1 MLRMNEEPVKDT
13 GPQLRLEPDD
23 KAKAEYEKITVETT
37 KLREEIQRL
46 RSENSPLG
54 RLGRVVWPLVTG
66 ALTAVVSFVALN
78 VSWQSLSFNTEQEH
92 KKTFFSA
99 LQMATDAKSGQDA
112 RIAGIW
118 TLVDYWHDPQY
129 SDTLANALAA
139 ILATDP
145 DDASPQAM
153 TKVQRL
159 RLTAAAV
166 IGKAI
171 TETTSRA
178 EGERLRKLL
187 YGDGPSGTLGAVTR
201 YQQDLSALKTSLLKG
216 KQNTESMD
224 LSLQATREAIRQNWE
239 NLEFSQFALHDL
251 TGIDLYRA
259 DAKGAYFGGAKL
271 TAANLCGANLSQANF
286 DRADLSYA
294 ELSNA
299 DIASTY
305 GWSTANLAGAN
316 VHNIRNATGDFV
328 AAAKKAGALDLPHA
342 AWLANLKS
350 KGVKLPDF
358 AVYTDCD
365 R

>member
-1 MLRMNEEPVKDT
+1 MVLRRLSGRRVKWLVHWIGVRRGGKHGRGLGGARIIGRMTEGPVKDT
-13 GPQLRLEPDD
+13 GALEPGD
-23 KAKAEYEKITVETT
+23 KAKAEYEKIAVETT

-46 RSENSPLG
+46 RSENSTLG
-54 RLGRVVWPLVTG
+54 RLGRVVWPLITG

-78 VSWQSLSFNTEQEH
+78 VSWQSQSFNAEQER

-99 LQMATDAKSGQDA
+99 LQMATDSKSGQDA

-118 TLVDYWHDPQY
+118 TLMDYWHDPHY
-129 SDTLANALAA
+129 SETLANAVAA

-145 DDASPQAM
+145 DDTSPQAM

-201 YQQDLSALKTSLLKG
+201 YQQDLSALKTSLLEK
-216 KQNTESMD
+216 KQSTESVD
-224 LSLQATREAIRQNWE
+224 LSLQATKEAIRQNWE
-239 NLEFSQFALHDL
+239 NLEFSQFAGHDL
-251 TGIDLYRA
+251 TGIDLYGA
-259 DAKGAYFGGAKL
+259 NAKGAYFGAARL
-271 TAANLCGANLSQANF
+271 TGANLCGANVSQANF
-286 DRADLSYA
+286 ERADLSYT

-305 GWSTANLAGAN
+305 GWSNGESE
-316 VHNIRNATGDFV
+316 GG
-328 AAAKKAGALDLPHA
+328 KY
-342 AWLANLKS
+342 
-350 KGVKLPDF
+350 LPD
-358 AVYTDCD
+358 
-365 R
+365 